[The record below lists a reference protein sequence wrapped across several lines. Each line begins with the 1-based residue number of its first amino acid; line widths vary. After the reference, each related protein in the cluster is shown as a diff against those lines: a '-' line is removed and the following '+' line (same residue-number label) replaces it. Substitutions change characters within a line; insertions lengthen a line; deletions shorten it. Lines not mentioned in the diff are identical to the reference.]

1 MQYLS
6 TIADSIGILG
16 AIFALFAWLKARQIQ
31 QEFQAEQQRQNRKIT
46 VILNYGPKPL
56 ELPVQI
62 RRVELTRAEIL
73 GRIGMLPMKNPGAR
87 FSLGYINKPDFLQ
100 RIYEITGSTGDTIL
114 TIPCTKE
121 EFEQFD
127 LP

>member
-1 MQYLS
+1 MEYLS
-6 TIADSIGILG
+6 TIADIIGVLG
-16 AIFALFAWLKARQIQ
+16 AIFAFFAWLKARQIQ
-31 QEFQAEQQRQNRKIT
+31 KELQHEQQRQSRKIT

-62 RRVELTRAEIL
+62 RRIELTRAEIL

-87 FSLGYINKPDFLQ
+87 FSLGYINKPEFLQ
-100 RIYEITGSTGDTIL
+100 RIYEITGSTGDTTL

>member
-6 TIADSIGILG
+6 PIADIIGILG
-16 AIFALFAWLKARQIQ
+16 ALFALLAWRKAREVQRELQ
-31 QEFQAEQQRQNRKIT
+31 REQQRQSRKIT

-56 ELPVQI
+56 ELPVHI

-87 FSLGYINKPDFLQ
+87 FSLGYINKPEFLQ
-100 RIYEITGSTGDTIL
+100 RMYEITGSTGDTTL